1 MIRKL
6 VMTVITV
13 LLTVTLFSCVGGQKA
28 ARTKPADVSAGSVKL
43 IVLDPGH
50 FHAALIQKK
59 MYGQV
64 SPTVYVYAP
73 KGTDVNDYLKMV
85 GGFNS
90 RAENPTRW
98 EEKVYIGD
106 DFLKKMLAEKPGN
119 VVVLAGNNKKKAEYI
134 EACVDA
140 GLNVLA
146 DKPMCIEKSSFGR
159 LQEAFAAAKDKGV
172 ALYDIMTE
180 RSADMA
186 ALQKE
191 LVNNEDVFGQL
202 QKGMADEPAIE
213 MESVHHFYKT
223 VAGNALT
230 RPWWFFDTRQQG
242 EGLADVATHLVDM
255 AMWVCFPETSVN
267 YQRDIEVEKADHWP
281 TMVNREQFVKVTGL
295 PDFPNVLKKKFTD
308 KKVLPYY
315 ANGEMIYKL
324 KGVYTRVRVKWNFEA
339 PAGGGD
345 TQYSIIRGS
354 KANVAVRQGKEQ
366 NYRPEI
372 YVEPAA
378 GADKDKLGAALGKAV
393 EALQARYPGMGLER
407 QGEAWHIKIP
417 DKCCTNHEAHFGKVM
432 ERYLKYIGGEE
443 LPAWEAPNM
452 EAKYYATTK
461 AVEVANRPRP
471 KVEFVQ
477 GEKKIDVMIGG
488 KLFTS
493 YLYGSNLA
501 KPALFPVNSPSGVM
515 VCRGYPLAP
524 LPGDSND
531 HLHHTGIFFG
541 YGDVDGNDFWRTSA
555 GSVRH
560 IRVADIAGGDGQG
573 ELATIAYWVDKK
585 GQTLLEE
592 KRDMNFYAAE
602 DEYAIDFSVDL
613 TAKGMKVVFGDTK
626 EGMFAIR
633 VADWMRENASGKY
646 KGSGRY
652 LSSEGSE
659 TEKNIWGRRARWV
672 SMQADKDGEKIG
684 VAIFNH
690 PESVNYPTYWM
701 TRAYGLFSA
710 DPLGQGDFQRKLK
723 MENPQDFKL
732 ALNAGETA
740 HFRFLIIIYEGT
752 RTKEQLERRFERY
765 LQ

>member
-1 MIRKL
+1 MIKKL
-6 VMTVITV
+6 LFTVITCSLMTA
-13 LLTVTLFSCVGGQKA
+13 LLSCAGEQKVSQ
-28 ARTKPADVSAGSVKL
+28 TKPAAVPKGSVKL

-50 FHAALIQKK
+50 FHAALIQKT
-59 MYGQV
+59 MYEQV

-85 GGFNS
+85 EGFNDRS
-90 RAENPTRW
+90 ENPTRW
-98 EEKVYIGD
+98 EEKVYVGD
-106 DFLKKMLAEKPGN
+106 DFLKKMLQEKPGN
-119 VVVLAGNNKKKAEYI
+119 VVVLAGNNRKKSEYI
-134 EACVDA
+134 KACVDA

-146 DKPMCIEKSSFGR
+146 DKPVCIGKGGFGR
-159 LQEAFAAAKDKGV
+159 LQEAFAAAKDKGIT
-172 ALYDIMTE
+172 LYDIMTE
-180 RSADMA
+180 RSAVTT

-191 LVNNEDVFGQL
+191 LVNNKEVLGQL
-202 QKGMADEPAIE
+202 QKGSVDEPAIE
-213 MESVHHFYKT
+213 LESVHHFYKT
-223 VAGNALT
+223 VAGNTLT
-230 RPWWFFDTRQQG
+230 RPAWFFDTGQQG
-242 EGLADVATHLVDM
+242 EGLADVATHLVDL
-255 AMWVCFPETSVN
+255 AMWICFPEESID
-267 YQRDIEVEKADHWP
+267 YRRDIEIEKADHWP

-324 KGVYTRVRVKWNFEA
+324 KGVYTRVCVKWNFEA

-354 KANVAVRQGKEQ
+354 KASVIVRQGKEQ
-366 NYRPEI
+366 SYQPEI

-378 GADKDKLGAALGKAV
+378 GADKDKLD
-393 EALQARYPGMGLER
+393 EALKRTVNVLQTGYPGIGLER

-417 DKCCTNHEAHFGKVM
+417 DKCRTNHEAHFGQVM
-432 ERYLKYIGGEE
+432 ERYLKYLGGEK
-443 LPAWEAPNM
+443 LPAWEVPNM
-452 EAKYYATTK
+452 LAKYYTTTK
-461 AVEVANRPRP
+461 AVELANRPRP

-477 GEKKIDVMIGG
+477 GDKKIDVMIGG

-501 KPALFPVNSPSGVM
+501 KPALFPVNSPSGIM
-515 VCRGYPLAP
+515 MCRGYPLAP

-541 YGDVDGNDFWRTSA
+541 YGDVDGNDFWRTST
-555 GSVRH
+555 STVRH

-573 ELATIAYWVDKK
+573 ELATIMYWVDKH

-592 KRDMNFYAAE
+592 KRDMTFYAAE
-602 DEYAIDFSVDL
+602 DEYAVDFSIDL
-613 TAKGMKVVFGDTK
+613 TATDKKIVFGDTK

-652 LSSEGSE
+652 VNSEGQE
-659 TEKNIWGRRARWV
+659 TEKNIWGKRAQWV
-672 SMQADKDGEKIG
+672 CLQGDKDGKKIG

-701 TRAYGLFSA
+701 VRAYGLFSA
-710 DPLGQGDFQRKLK
+710 DPLGQEEFQKKLK
-723 MENPQDFKL
+723 MQNPQRL
-732 ALNAGETA
+732 GLTLQPGETA

-752 RTKEQLERRFERY
+752 RTKEQLERRFERF